1 MNSSLQFEPMD
12 PRHEVVQIC
21 QDLVRI
27 PSVNYGDRGDE
38 RAVAAYVVDALK
50 EVGLDPELIVSGEN
64 RVNIAVR
71 IEGIDRTRP
80 GLVLHGHLDV
90 VPADPAAWSVDPF
103 GGEIKDGMIWGRG
116 AVDMKDMNAMMLS
129 IIRSWQ
135 RTGYKPPRDIA
146 LVFFADE
153 EAGGIFGSR
162 WMVANR
168 PDVFAGCDEAV
179 SEVGGFSITLENGA
193 RLYLIETAEKGIHW
207 MRLIAEGVAGH
218 GSMINRENAVTE
230 LAEAIARIGK
240 YEWPIR
246 TPKSVQELLE
256 KIAEVL
262 GIEYDPANPDPLVAK
277 LGPAARMIGA
287 TLRNTANPTML
298 EAGYKANVIPQTAT
312 AVVDGRFLPGL
323 EEELLET
330 IKSLVGDKVRIETV
344 TRDKSLETSFDGPM
358 VDAMCAA
365 LLAEDPEAIMVPYC
379 MSGGTD
385 NKALADLGIR
395 GFGFS
400 PLKLPPD
407 LDFSALFH
415 GVDERVP
422 VDALLFGTRVLDNFL
437 RNC

>member
-1 MNSSLQFEPMD
+1 MTSSAQYEPTD
-12 PRHEVVQIC
+12 PRHEVVSIC
-21 QDLVRI
+21 QDLIRI

-38 RAVAAYVVDALK
+38 RAVAAYVAASLK
-50 EVGLDPELIVSGEN
+50 EVGLDPELIISGEN
-64 RVNIAVR
+64 RVNVVVR
-71 IEGIDRTRP
+71 IPGTDRARP

-90 VPADPAAWSVDPF
+90 VPADPVAWSVDPF
-103 GGEIKDGMIWGRG
+103 GGEIKDGAIWGRG
-116 AVDMKDMNAMMLS
+116 AVDMKDMDAMMLS
-129 IIRSWQ
+129 IIRSWA

-179 SEVGGFSITLENGA
+179 SEVGGFSITLENGK

-218 GSMINRENAVTE
+218 GSMLNRQNAITE
-230 LAEAIARIGK
+230 LAESIARIGNH
-240 YEWPIR
+240 EWPVR
-246 TPKSVQELLE
+246 TPKSVHELLE
-256 KIAEVL
+256 KVAEAL
-262 GIEYDPANPDPLVAK
+262 GEEYDPENPDPMVAK

-298 EAGYKANVIPQTAT
+298 EAGYKANVIPQSAS

-323 EEELLET
+323 EQELLDT
-330 IKSLVGDKVRIETV
+330 VASLIGENVRIETV
-344 TRDKSLETSFDGPM
+344 TFDKSLETSFDGPM
-358 VDAMCAA
+358 VDAMCKAII
-365 LLAEDPEAIMVPYC
+365 AEDPEAIPVPYC

-385 NKALADLGIR
+385 NKALAEIGIR

-422 VDALLFGTRVLDNFL
+422 IDALLFGTRVLDDFL

>member
-1 MNSSLQFEPMD
+1 MTSSEQFEPTD
-12 PRHEVVQIC
+12 PRNEVVSIC
-21 QDLVRI
+21 QDLIRI
-27 PSVNYGDRGDE
+27 PSINYGDRGDE
-38 RAVAAYVVDALK
+38 RAVAAYVVAALK
-50 EVGLDPELIVSGEN
+50 EVGLDPEVIISGEN
-64 RVNIAVR
+64 RVNVAVR
-71 IEGIDRTRP
+71 IEGTDRSRP

-90 VPADPAAWSVDPF
+90 VPADAEAWSVDPF
-103 GGEIKDGMIWGRG
+103 GGEIKDGAIWGRG

-129 IIRSWQ
+129 IIRSWA
-135 RTGYKPPRDIA
+135 RTGFKPPRDIA

-153 EAGGIFGSR
+153 EAGGVWGSR

-207 MRLIAEGVAGH
+207 MRLIAEGMAGH
-218 GSMINRENAVTE
+218 GSMINNENAITE
-230 LAEAIARIGK
+230 LAEAVARIGN
-240 YEWPIR
+240 YEWPVR

-256 KIAEVL
+256 KVAEVL
-262 GIEYDPANPDPLVAK
+262 GEEFDPTNPDLMVAK

-298 EAGYKANVIPQTAT
+298 EAGYKANVIPQSAS

-323 EEELLET
+323 EDELMST
-330 IKSLVGDKVRIETV
+330 IASLVGEHVRVETV
-344 TRDKSLETSFDGPM
+344 IRDKALETSFDGPL
-358 VDAMCAA
+358 VEAMCAA
-365 LLAEDPEAIMVPYC
+365 LLAADPDAIPVPYC

-385 NKALADLGIR
+385 NKALAELGIR

-400 PLKLPPD
+400 PLKLPPE
-407 LDFSALFH
+407 LDFMALFH

-422 VDALLFGTRVLDNFL
+422 IDALMFGTRVLDDFL

>member
-1 MNSSLQFEPMD
+1 MTSSLQFDPTD

-21 QDLVRI
+21 QDLIRI
-27 PSVNYGDRGDE
+27 PSINYGDRGDE
-38 RAVAAYVVDALK
+38 RAVADYVVSALK
-50 EVGLDPELIVSGEN
+50 EVGLDPEIIVSGEN
-64 RVNIAVR
+64 RVNVAVR
-71 IEGIDRTRP
+71 IPGSDRTRP

-103 GGEIKDGMIWGRG
+103 GGEIKDGAIWGRG

-129 IIRSWQ
+129 IVRSWQ

-218 GSMINRENAVTE
+218 GSMINRNNAVTE

-298 EAGYKANVIPQTAT
+298 EAGYKANVIPQTAS

-323 EEELLET
+323 EEELLST
-330 IKSLVGDKVRIETV
+330 IKTLIGDKVRIETV

-358 VDAMCAA
+358 IDAMCSA
-365 LLAEDPEAIMVPYC
+365 LLAEDPDAIPVPYC

-422 VDALLFGTRVLDNFL
+422 VDALLFGTRVLDDFL

>member
-1 MNSSLQFEPMD
+1 MNSNLQFEPTD

-21 QDLVRI
+21 QDLIRI

-38 RAVAAYVVDALK
+38 RAVAAYVVAALK
-50 EVGLDPELIVSGEN
+50 EVGLDPELIISGEN
-64 RVNIAVR
+64 RVNVAVR
-71 IEGIDRTRP
+71 IEGSDRNRP

-90 VPADPAAWSVDPF
+90 VPADPDAWSVDPF
-103 GGEIKDGMIWGRG
+103 GGEIKDGAIWGRG

-135 RTGYKPPRDIA
+135 RTGYKPPRDIS

-218 GSMINRENAVTE
+218 GSMINRENAITE
-230 LAEAIARIGK
+230 LAEAVARIGN

-256 KIAEVL
+256 KLAEVL
-262 GIEYDPANPDPLVAK
+262 EIEYDPENPDPLVAK

-298 EAGYKANVIPQTAT
+298 EAGYKANVIPQTAS
-312 AVVDGRFLPGL
+312 AVIDGRFLPGL
-323 EEELLET
+323 EEELLST
-330 IKSLVGDKVRIETV
+330 VKSLVGENVRIETV

-358 VDAMCAA
+358 VDAMCQAI
-365 LLAEDPEAIMVPYC
+365 LAEDPEAVLVPYC

-400 PLKLPPD
+400 PLKLPAD

-422 VDALLFGTRVLDNFL
+422 IDALLFGTRVLDDFL

>member
-1 MNSSLQFEPMD
+1 MTSSLQFDPTD

-21 QDLVRI
+21 QDLIRI
-27 PSVNYGDRGDE
+27 PSINYGDRGDE
-38 RAVAAYVVDALK
+38 RAVADYVVSALK
-50 EVGLDPELIVSGEN
+50 EVGLDPEIIVSGEN
-64 RVNIAVR
+64 RVNVAVR
-71 IEGIDRTRP
+71 IPGSDRTRP

-103 GGEIKDGMIWGRG
+103 GGEIKDGAIWGRG

-129 IIRSWQ
+129 IVRSWQ

-218 GSMINRENAVTE
+218 GSMINRDNAVTE

-298 EAGYKANVIPQTAT
+298 EAGYKANVIPQTAS

-323 EEELLET
+323 EEELLST
-330 IKSLVGDKVRIETV
+330 IKTLIGDKVRIETV

-358 VDAMCAA
+358 IDAMCSA
-365 LLAEDPEAIMVPYC
+365 LLAEDPDAIPVPYC

-422 VDALLFGTRVLDNFL
+422 VDALLFGTRVLDDFL

>member
-21 QDLVRI
+21 QDLIRI

-38 RAVAAYVVDALK
+38 RAVAAYVVAALK
-50 EVGLDPELIVSGEN
+50 EVGLEPEIIVSGDN
-64 RVNIAVR
+64 RVNVSVR
-71 IEGIDRTRP
+71 IEGADRARP

-103 GGEIKDGMIWGRG
+103 GGEIKDGAIWGRG
-116 AVDMKDMNAMMLS
+116 AVDMKDMDAMILS

-153 EAGGIFGSR
+153 EAGGTLGSR

-193 RLYLIETAEKGIHW
+193 RLYLIQTAEKGIHW
-207 MRLIAEGVAGH
+207 MKLIAEGVAGH
-218 GSMINRENAVTE
+218 GSVINRENAITE
-230 LAEAIARIGK
+230 LSEAIARIGK

-262 GIEYDPANPDPLVAK
+262 GIEYDPANPDLMVAK

-287 TLRNTANPTML
+287 TLHNTANPTML
-298 EAGYKANVIPQTAT
+298 EAGYKANVIPQTAS

-323 EEELLET
+323 EDELLST
-330 IKSLVGDKVRIETV
+330 IQSLIGDKVRMETV
-344 TRDKSLETSFDGPM
+344 IRDKALETSFDGPM
-358 VDAMCAA
+358 VDAMCKA
-365 LLAEDPEAIMVPYC
+365 LIAEDPDAIPVPYC

>member
-1 MNSSLQFEPMD
+1 MNSNLQFEPTD
-12 PRHEVVQIC
+12 PRHEVVEIC
-21 QDLVRI
+21 QDLIRI

-38 RAVAAYVVDALK
+38 RAVAAYVVASLK
-50 EVGLDPELIVSGEN
+50 EVGLDPEVIISGEN
-64 RVNIAVR
+64 RVNVAVR
-71 IEGIDRTRP
+71 IEGSDRSRP

-90 VPADPAAWSVDPF
+90 VPADPVAWSVDPF
-103 GGEIKDGMIWGRG
+103 GGEIKDGAIWGRG
-116 AVDMKDMNAMMLS
+116 AVDMKDMDAMMLS
-129 IIRSWQ
+129 IVRSWA

-179 SEVGGFSITLENGA
+179 SEVGGFSLTLENGA

-218 GSMINRENAVTE
+218 GSMINRENAITE
-230 LAEAIARIGK
+230 LAETIARIGN

-256 KIAEVL
+256 KVAEVL
-262 GIEYDPANPDPLVAK
+262 GEEYDPANPDPLVAK

-298 EAGYKANVIPQTAT
+298 EAGYKANVIPQTAS

-323 EEELLET
+323 EDELLAT
-330 IKSLVGDKVRIETV
+330 IASLIGENIRIETV

-358 VDAMCAA
+358 IDAMCNA
-365 LLAEDPEAIMVPYC
+365 LLAEDPDAIPVPFC
-379 MSGGTD
+379 LSGGTD

-400 PLKLPPD
+400 PLKLPAD

-422 VDALLFGTRVLDNFL
+422 IDALLFGTRVLDNFL
-437 RNC
+437 RSC